1 MRIGLFILFFSVI
14 SIFNAPLSAQT
25 NPEQDSLVQF
35 SGIILDGGNENLYP
49 IPYVNVAVK
58 NKARGTYSDYTGFF
72 SIVIEKNDTLIFSSV
87 GYQTVEVSVPDSL
100 TESRYSLVQLLTQD
114 TFNLP
119 TTVVFPWP
127 DKEHFKLEFLALDV
141 SQDLQERAV
150 ENLAKDV
157 LARVE
162 KNTKH
167 DGVENANYYL
177 REQARKSY
185 YIGQTPPMNIFNP
198 IAWSKFFKSWK
209 NGKFKKQDED
219 DK

>member
-1 MRIGLFILFFSVI
+1 MRIGLFILFFSVF
-14 SIFNAPLSAQT
+14 SIFNVSLSAQT

-157 LARVE
+157 LAKVE